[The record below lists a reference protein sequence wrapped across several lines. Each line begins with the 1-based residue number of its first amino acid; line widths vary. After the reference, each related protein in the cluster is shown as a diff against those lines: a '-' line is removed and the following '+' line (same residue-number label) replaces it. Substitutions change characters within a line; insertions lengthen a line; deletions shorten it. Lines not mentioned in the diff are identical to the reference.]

1 MTQTILA
8 IPINDMV
15 SSTTTSSSNQQQL
28 QQQLLYHSSN
38 NIRQKNINRLQLN
51 QTCQPS
57 LSLPLSRYFQQQ
69 NSADDTSMTGTPDN
83 ADNNNRQYFNFY
95 DFNYKMSLLR
105 ISLFYS

>member
-15 SSTTTSSSNQQQL
+15 SSAITASTSNQQQL

-38 NIRQKNINRLQLN
+38 NIRQKSINRQQLN

-69 NSADDTSMTGTPDN
+69 KTSADDTTSMGTPDN
-83 ADNNNRQYFNFY
+83 VDNNNRQYIYSNDFC
-95 DFNYKMSLLR
+95 DFNYKVP
-105 ISLFYS
+105 